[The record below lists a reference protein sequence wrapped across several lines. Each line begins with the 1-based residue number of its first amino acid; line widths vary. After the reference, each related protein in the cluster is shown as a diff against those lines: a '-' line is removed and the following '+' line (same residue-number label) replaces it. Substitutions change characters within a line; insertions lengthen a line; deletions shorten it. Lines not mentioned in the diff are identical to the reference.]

1 MQAIIS
7 VYHHYKISSM
17 AGLYVHIPFCSS
29 RCIYCGFYSTTWL
42 SLRREYV
49 NALCKELDM
58 RRDYIHEP
66 IDTIYIGGGTPS
78 QLRAEELHILFDT
91 IYNKVYGISANAEVT
106 MECNPDDITPAMA
119 GTISQLPINR
129 ISMGVQTFDN
139 GRLKFIRRR
148 HTSEQ
153 ISCAVDM
160 LHHAG
165 ISNISIDL
173 MFGFPDETISEWNA
187 DISRALDL
195 SVQHISAYS
204 LTYEEGTPLRNMLDE
219 GIVSET
225 DEELSRTMYYNLSER
240 LISAGYEHYEIS
252 NFALP
257 GFRSRH
263 NGNYWKGIPYIGI
276 GAAAHSF
283 DTVSR
288 QWNIAD
294 IREYIESINKGIIP
308 MEREELDTDTCYN
321 DTVMTALRTC
331 EGIDLYKLEKAF
343 GKQYVNYLLTN
354 AERHIS
360 SGNLCLS
367 QSNLSLTRNGL
378 FISDG
383 IMSDLMKV

>member
-1 MQAIIS
+1 
-7 VYHHYKISSM
+7 M

-29 RCIYCGFYSTTWL
+29 RCIYCGFYSTTRL

-49 NALCKELDM
+49 NALCKELDL
-58 RRDYIHEP
+58 RRDYIYEP

-78 QLRAEELHILFDT
+78 QLREEELHILFDT
-91 IYNKVYGISANAEVT
+91 IYNKVYDISANAEVT
-106 MECNPDDITPAMA
+106 MECNPDDITAAMA

-139 GRLKFIRRR
+139 SRLKFIRRR

-153 ISCAVDM
+153 ISSAIDM

-173 MFGFPDETISEWNA
+173 MFGFPDETISEWSE
-187 DISRALDL
+187 DISRALAL
-195 SVQHISAYS
+195 NVQHISAYS
-204 LTYEEGTPLRNMLDE
+204 LTYEEETPLRNMLE
-219 GIVSET
+219 KGIVHET
-225 DEELSRTMYYNLSER
+225 DDELSRTMYYNLSKL

-294 IREYIESINKGIIP
+294 IRKYIESINKGVIP
-308 MEREELDTDTCYN
+308 MEREELDTDTRYN

-331 EGIDLYKLEKAF
+331 EGIDLCRIEETF
-343 GKQYVNYLLTN
+343 GKQYFSYLLTN

>member
-1 MQAIIS
+1 
-7 VYHHYKISSM
+7 M

-29 RCIYCGFYSTTWL
+29 RCIYCGFYSTTRL

-49 NALCKELDM
+49 KALCKELDL

-78 QLRAEELHILFDT
+78 QLREEELHILFDT
-91 IYNKVYGISANAEVT
+91 IYNKVYDISANAEVT

-139 GRLKFIRRR
+139 SRLKFIRRR

-153 ISCAVDM
+153 ISSAIDM

-173 MFGFPDETISEWNA
+173 MFGFPDETISEWSE
-187 DISRALDL
+187 DISRALAL

-204 LTYEEGTPLRNMLDE
+204 LTYEEGTLLRNMLE
-219 GIVSET
+219 KGIVYET
-225 DEELSRTMYYNLSER
+225 DDELSRTMYYNLSER

-294 IREYIESINKGIIP
+294 IRKYIESINKGVIP
-308 MEREELDTDTCYN
+308 MEREELDTDTRYN

-331 EGIDLYKLEKAF
+331 EGIDLCRIEETF
-343 GKQYVNYLLTN
+343 GKQYVSYLLTN

>member
-1 MQAIIS
+1 
-7 VYHHYKISSM
+7 M
-17 AGLYVHIPFCSS
+17 AGLYVHIPFCSR
-29 RCIYCGFYSTTWL
+29 RCIYCGFYSTTQL

-49 NALCKELDM
+49 KALCKELDL

-78 QLRAEELHILFDT
+78 QLREEELHILFDT
-91 IYNKVYGISANAEVT
+91 IYNKVYDISANAEVT

-139 GRLKFIRRR
+139 SRLKFIRRR

-153 ISCAVDM
+153 ISSAIDM

-173 MFGFPDETISEWNA
+173 MFGFPDETISEWSE
-187 DISRALDL
+187 DISRALAL

-204 LTYEEGTPLRNMLDE
+204 LTYEEGTLLRNMLE
-219 GIVSET
+219 KGIVYET
-225 DEELSRTMYYNLSER
+225 DDELSRTMYYNLSER

-294 IREYIESINKGIIP
+294 IRKYIESINKGVIP
-308 MEREELDTDTCYN
+308 MEREELDTDTRYN

-331 EGIDLYKLEKAF
+331 EGIDLCRIEETF
-343 GKQYVNYLLTN
+343 GKQYVSYLLTN

>member
-1 MQAIIS
+1 
-7 VYHHYKISSM
+7 M

-29 RCIYCGFYSTTWL
+29 RCIYCGFYSTTRL

-49 NALCKELDM
+49 KALCKELDL

-78 QLRAEELHILFDT
+78 QLREEELHILFDT
-91 IYNKVYGISANAEVT
+91 IYNKVYDISANAEVT
-106 MECNPDDITPAMA
+106 MECNPDDITAAMA

-139 GRLKFIRRR
+139 SRLKFIRRR

-153 ISCAVDM
+153 ISSAIDM

-173 MFGFPDETISEWNA
+173 MFGFPDETISEWSE
-187 DISRALDL
+187 DISRALAL
-195 SVQHISAYS
+195 NVQHISAYS
-204 LTYEEGTPLRNMLDE
+204 LTYEEETPLRNMLE
-219 GIVSET
+219 KGIVHET
-225 DEELSRTMYYNLSER
+225 DDELSRTMYYNLSER

-294 IREYIESINKGIIP
+294 IRKYIESINKGVIP
-308 MEREELDTDTCYN
+308 MEREELDTDTRYN
-321 DTVMTALRTC
+321 DTVITALRTC
-331 EGIDLYKLEKAF
+331 EGIDLCRIEETF
-343 GKQYVNYLLTN
+343 GKQYVSYLLTN

>member
-1 MQAIIS
+1 
-7 VYHHYKISSM
+7 M

-29 RCIYCGFYSTTWL
+29 RCIYCGFYSTTRL

-49 NALCKELDM
+49 KALCKELDL

-78 QLRAEELHILFDT
+78 QLREEELHILFDT
-91 IYNKVYGISANAEVT
+91 IYNKVYDISANAEVT

-139 GRLKFIRRR
+139 SRLKFIRRR

-153 ISCAVDM
+153 ISSAIDM

-173 MFGFPDETISEWNA
+173 MFGFPDETISEWSD
-187 DISRALDL
+187 DISRALAL
-195 SVQHISAYS
+195 NVQHISAYS
-204 LTYEEGTPLRNMLDE
+204 LTYEEETPLRNMLE
-219 GIVSET
+219 KGIVHET
-225 DEELSRTMYYNLSER
+225 DDELNRTMYYNLSKR

-294 IREYIESINKGIIP
+294 IRKYIESINKGVIP
-308 MEREELDTDTCYN
+308 MEREELDTDTRYN

-331 EGIDLYKLEKAF
+331 EGIDLCRIEETF
-343 GKQYVNYLLTN
+343 GKQYVSYLLTN

>member
-1 MQAIIS
+1 
-7 VYHHYKISSM
+7 M

-29 RCIYCGFYSTTWL
+29 RCIYCSFYSTTRL

-91 IYNKVYGISANAEVT
+91 IYNKVYSISANAEVT

-294 IREYIESINKGIIP
+294 IREYTESINKGVIP
-308 MEREELDTDTCYN
+308 MEREELATDTCYN

>member
-1 MQAIIS
+1 
-7 VYHHYKISSM
+7 
-17 AGLYVHIPFCSS
+17 
-29 RCIYCGFYSTTWL
+29 
-42 SLRREYV
+42 
-49 NALCKELDM
+49 M

-294 IREYIESINKGIIP
+294 IREYTESINKGVIP
-308 MEREELDTDTCYN
+308 MEREELATDTCYN

-331 EGIDLYKLEKAF
+331 EGIDLYKLEKTF

>member
-1 MQAIIS
+1 
-7 VYHHYKISSM
+7 M

-29 RCIYCGFYSTTWL
+29 RCIYCGFYSTTRL

-49 NALCKELDM
+49 KALYKELDL

-78 QLRAEELHILFDT
+78 QLREEELHILFDT
-91 IYNKVYGISANAEVT
+91 IYNKVYDISANAEVT

-119 GTISQLPINR
+119 STISQLPINR

-139 GRLKFIRRR
+139 SRLKFIRRR

-153 ISCAVDM
+153 ISSAIDM

-173 MFGFPDETISEWNA
+173 MFGFPDETISEWSE
-187 DISRALDL
+187 DISRALAL
-195 SVQHISAYS
+195 NVQHISAYS
-204 LTYEEGTPLRNMLDE
+204 LTYEEETPLRNMLE
-219 GIVSET
+219 KGIVHKT
-225 DEELSRTMYYNLSER
+225 DDELSRTMYYNLSKL

-294 IREYIESINKGIIP
+294 IRKYIESINKGVIP
-308 MEREELDTDTCYN
+308 MEREELDTDTRYN

-331 EGIDLYKLEKAF
+331 EGIDLCRIEETF
-343 GKQYVNYLLTN
+343 GKQYFSYLLTN

>member
-1 MQAIIS
+1 
-7 VYHHYKISSM
+7 M

-29 RCIYCGFYSTTWL
+29 RCIYCGFYSTTRL

-49 NALCKELDM
+49 KALCKELDL
-58 RRDYIHEP
+58 RRAYIHEP

-78 QLRAEELHILFDT
+78 QLREEELHILFDT
-91 IYNKVYGISANAEVT
+91 IYNKVYDISANAEVT
-106 MECNPDDITPAMA
+106 MECNPDDITPEMA

-139 GRLKFIRRR
+139 SRLKFIRRR

-153 ISCAVDM
+153 ISSAIDM

-173 MFGFPDETISEWNA
+173 MFGFPDETISEWSE
-187 DISRALDL
+187 DISRALAL
-195 SVQHISAYS
+195 NVQHISAYS
-204 LTYEEGTPLRNMLDE
+204 LTYEEETPLRNMLE
-219 GIVSET
+219 KGIVYET
-225 DEELSRTMYYNLSER
+225 DDELSRTMYYNLSER
-240 LISAGYEHYEIS
+240 LISTGYEHYEIS

-294 IREYIESINKGIIP
+294 IRKYIESINKGVIP
-308 MEREELDTDTCYN
+308 MEREELDTDTRYN

-331 EGIDLYKLEKAF
+331 EGIDLCRIEETF
-343 GKQYVNYLLTN
+343 GKQYVSYLLTN

>member
-1 MQAIIS
+1 
-7 VYHHYKISSM
+7 M

-29 RCIYCGFYSTTWL
+29 RCIYCGFYSTTRL

-49 NALCKELDM
+49 KALCKELDL

-78 QLRAEELHILFDT
+78 QLREEELHILFDT
-91 IYNKVYGISANAEVT
+91 IYNKLYDISANAEVT

-119 GTISQLPINR
+119 DTISQLPINR

-139 GRLKFIRRR
+139 SRLKFIRRR

-153 ISCAVDM
+153 ISSAIDM

-173 MFGFPDETISEWNA
+173 MFGFPDETISEWSE
-187 DISRALDL
+187 DISRALAL
-195 SVQHISAYS
+195 NVQHISAYS
-204 LTYEEGTPLRNMLDE
+204 LTYEEETPLRNMLE
-219 GIVSET
+219 KGIVHKT
-225 DEELSRTMYYNLSER
+225 DDELSRTMYYNLSER

-294 IREYIESINKGIIP
+294 IRKYIESINKGVIP
-308 MEREELDTDTCYN
+308 MEREELDTDTRYN

-331 EGIDLYKLEKAF
+331 EGIDLCRIEETF
-343 GKQYVNYLLTN
+343 GKQYFSYLLTN

>member
-1 MQAIIS
+1 
-7 VYHHYKISSM
+7 M

-29 RCIYCGFYSTTWL
+29 RCIYCGFYSTTRL

-49 NALCKELDM
+49 KALCKELDL

-78 QLRAEELHILFDT
+78 QLREEELHILFDT
-91 IYNKVYGISANAEVT
+91 IYNKVYDISANAEVT

-139 GRLKFIRRR
+139 SRLKFIRRR

-153 ISCAVDM
+153 ISSAIDM

-173 MFGFPDETISEWNA
+173 MFGFPDETISEWSE
-187 DISRALDL
+187 DISRAISL

-204 LTYEEGTPLRNMLDE
+204 LTYEEGTLLRNMLE
-219 GIVSET
+219 KGIVYET
-225 DEELSRTMYYNLSER
+225 DDELSRTMYYNLSER

-252 NFALP
+252 NFALL

-294 IREYIESINKGIIP
+294 IRKYIESINKGVIL
-308 MEREELDTDTCYN
+308 MEREELDTDTRYN

-331 EGIDLYKLEKAF
+331 EGIDLCRIEETF
-343 GKQYVNYLLTN
+343 GKQYVSYLLTN